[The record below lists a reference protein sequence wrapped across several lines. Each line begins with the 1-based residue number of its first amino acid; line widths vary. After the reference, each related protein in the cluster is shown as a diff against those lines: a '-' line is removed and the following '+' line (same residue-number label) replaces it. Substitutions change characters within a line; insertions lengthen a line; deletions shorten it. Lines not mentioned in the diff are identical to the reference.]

1 MNAMK
6 GLTPIVK
13 KVAQLMSGIICIY
26 GIYIVVHGHLTP
38 GGAFAG
44 GIILAGAFI
53 LLILAFGSEVI
64 KLRKEETGS
73 SVLESLAI
81 LVTLIMSVLGLFI
94 GSRIFFNNYLPTGET
109 GELASAGVIPVYN
122 ILIGIEVA
130 AAIVTIF
137 LALIIFKE
145 EEEQR

>member
-1 MNAMK
+1 MK

-13 KVAQLMSGIICIY
+13 KVAQLMSGIIFMY
-26 GIYIVVHGHLTP
+26 GIYIVIHGHLTP

-44 GIILAGAFI
+44 GIILAGSFI

-73 SVLESLAI
+73 SVTESLAI
-81 LVTLIMSVLGLFI
+81 LITIILATAGFFA
-94 GSRIFFNNYLPTGET
+94 GSMVFFNNYLPKGTV
-109 GELASAGVIPVYN
+109 GELVSAGAIPLYN
-122 ILIGIEVA
+122 IFIGIEVA

-137 LALIIFKE
+137 LALVIFKE
-145 EEEQR
+145 EEEER

>member
-1 MNAMK
+1 MK

-13 KVAQLMSGIICIY
+13 KIAQLMSGIIFVY

-73 SVLESLAI
+73 SITESLSI
-81 LVTLIMSVLGLFI
+81 LLTLILALGGLFI
-94 GSRIFFNNYLPTGET
+94 GTKIFFNNYLPKGEV
-109 GELASAGVIPVYN
+109 GELLSAGAIPIYN

-130 AAIVTIF
+130 AAIITIF
-137 LALIIFKE
+137 LALVIFKE
-145 EEEQR
+145 EEEER

>member
-1 MNAMK
+1 MK

-73 SVLESLAI
+73 SMSESMAI
-81 LVTLIMSVLGLFI
+81 LGTLILATVGLLV
-94 GSRIFFNNYLPTGET
+94 GSKVFFHNYLPKGTIGD
-109 GELASAGVIPVYN
+109 LVSAGAVPIYN

-130 AAIVTIF
+130 AAIITIF